1 MAGLYDSRIAEAQQK
16 QRMAELLRNQYQNQP
31 AGQMVSGWYVP
42 NYGNAIMGAMSNILG
57 AYQEKEAKD
66 ELKGIERE
74 KNQALVD
81 ALGQAGITAPS
92 HLLKQAGTE
101 EVKPGWIDRASAFL
115 RGEEAKG
122 TPAQPY
128 QQNVAQN
135 VSPAQYNQALTNMM
149 GISPEYASN
158 ILSLEKLKA
167 EQAKEARKERM
178 ENVPTG
184 FTAGANGEII
194 PMPIA
199 GGGNYADFRL
209 KEAAAKE
216 GIISPVERQ
225 NMAMQQANFGL
236 AQKNFER
243 NLQKDVQEQARLQE
257 GKDVPANQ
265 LSSQAENFNAINQI
279 DKAIQAVDNNPNAF
293 GTKNYL
299 PGAVTQRLDP
309 KGVDARAR
317 VAEIGAVKLHDLSGA
332 TVNASEAPRFQP
344 FLPSATDDPQK
355 IKENLLKM
363 RESMIGLEQE
373 RNNMYS
379 DGWKKQLKPLD
390 RFKQPEQPAQGGFT
404 IRPLGQ

>member
-135 VSPAQYNQALTNMM
+135 VSPEQRDAALMNLY
-149 GISPEYASN
+149 GIDPTIAAPMVAHEQF
-158 ILSLEKLKA
+158 KL
-167 EQAKEARKERM
+167 Q
-178 ENVPTG
+178 
-184 FTAGANGEII
+184 
-194 PMPIA
+194 
-199 GGGNYADFRL
+199 
-209 KEAAAKE
+209 
-216 GIISPVERQ
+216 Q
-225 NMAMQQANFGL
+225 QQAADLKREALQARREDLQLQLQSRQDIADQNNQLRLQMAQIAAGNKQPQSQFEYKEINGQPFSFNRFTNQLMPVQAPESAGFSPKKLTPEQQKTQDANDALDILKQAAPLIKQSTSSGIGSAYDYAAGL
-236 AQKNFER
+236 IGKSTEGADTAAQLKV
-243 NLQKDVQEQARLQE
+243 LGGALVSKMPKMSGPQSDKDVLLYKEMAGRI
-257 GKDVPANQ
+257 GDPTVPQ
-265 LSSQAENFNAINQI
+265 SQKIAAMNAINELQARYAGVNPSELNY
-279 DKAIQAVDNNPNAF
+279 DKPAPA
-293 GTKNYL
+293 
-299 PGAVTQRLDP
+299 
-309 KGVDARAR
+309 GVWS
-317 VAEIGAVKLHDLSGA
+317 V
-332 TVNASEAPRFQP
+332 
-344 FLPSATDDPQK
+344 
-355 IKENLLKM
+355 
-363 RESMIGLEQE
+363 
-373 RNNMYS
+373 
-379 DGWKKQLKPLD
+379 KPLD
-390 RFKQPEQPAQGGFT
+390 K
-404 IRPLGQ
+404 